1 MIEAKKINVK
11 FGNRQ
16 ILKDLNFKV
25 SKGEYISIIGKSGA
39 GKSTLLNV
47 ISTLEKEYSGNV
59 FYKNKDIRD
68 FNDIEISN
76 LRNKKIGFIFQNFNL
91 LEDFTVIENIML
103 PGRLTKIDEIELKKK
118 ALELINK
125 FELDLTKNQYPNELS
140 GGEKQRVAIA
150 RALIN
155 KPEIIFADE
164 PTGNLDSRMSIEI
177 SNILSKLNKDGQTIV
192 MVTHNHELA
201 KKFKQNIGNKGWYI
215 AKLKHQL
222 K

>member
-1 MIEAKKINVK
+1 MIDAKNINVK
-11 FGNRQ
+11 FGKRQ
-16 ILKDLNFKV
+16 ILKDLNLKV
-25 SKGEYISIIGKSGA
+25 KKGEYISIIGKSGA

-59 FYKNKDIRD
+59 FYENKDIRD
-68 FNDIEISN
+68 YNDFEISN

-103 PGRLTKIDEIELKKK
+103 PARLTKIDEIALMEK
-118 ALELINK
+118 ALGLINK

-164 PTGNLDSRMSIEI
+164 PTGNLDSKMSIEI
-177 SNILSKLNKDGQTIV
+177 SNILSKLNQEGQTIV
-192 MVTHNHELA
+192 MVTHNEELA
-201 KKFKQNIGNKGWYI
+201 KSSNKI
-215 AKLKHQL
+215 FELKDGML
-222 K
+222 LS

>member
-1 MIEAKKINVK
+1 MIDAKNINVK
-11 FGNRQ
+11 FGKRQ
-16 ILKDLNFKV
+16 ILKDLNLKV
-25 SKGEYISIIGKSGA
+25 KKGEYISIIGKSGA

-59 FYKNKDIRD
+59 FYENKDIRD
-68 FNDIEISN
+68 YNDFEISN

-103 PGRLTKIDEIELKKK
+103 PARLTKIDEIALMEK
-118 ALELINK
+118 ALGLINK

-150 RALIN
+150 RALVN

-164 PTGNLDSRMSIEI
+164 PTGNLDSKMSIEI
-177 SNILSKLNKDGQTIV
+177 SNILSKLNQEGQTIV
-192 MVTHNHELA
+192 MVTHNEELA
-201 KKFKQNIGNKGWYI
+201 KSSNKI
-215 AKLKHQL
+215 FELKDGML
-222 K
+222 LN

>member
-1 MIEAKKINVK
+1 MIDAKNINVK
-11 FGNRQ
+11 FGKRQ
-16 ILKDLNFKV
+16 ILKDLNLKV
-25 SKGEYISIIGKSGA
+25 KKGEYISIIGKSGA

-59 FYKNKDIRD
+59 FYENKDIRD
-68 FNDIEISN
+68 YNDFEISN

-103 PGRLTKIDEIELKKK
+103 PARLTKIDEIELKEK
-118 ALELINK
+118 ALGLINK

-164 PTGNLDSRMSIEI
+164 PTGNLDSKMSIEI
-177 SNILSKLNKDGQTIV
+177 SNILSKLNQEGQTIV
-192 MVTHNHELA
+192 MVTHNEELS
-201 KKFKQNIGNKGWYI
+201 KSSNKI
-215 AKLKHQL
+215 FELKDGML
-222 K
+222 LN

>member
-1 MIEAKKINVK
+1 MIDAKNINVK
-11 FGNRQ
+11 FGKRQ
-16 ILKDLNFKV
+16 ILKDLNLKV
-25 SKGEYISIIGKSGA
+25 KKGEYISIIGKSGA

-59 FYKNKDIRD
+59 FYENKDIRD
-68 FNDIEISN
+68 YNDFEISN

-103 PGRLTKIDEIELKKK
+103 PARLTKIDEIALMEK
-118 ALELINK
+118 ALGLINK

-164 PTGNLDSRMSIEI
+164 PTGNLDSKMSIEI
-177 SNILSKLNKDGQTIV
+177 SNILSKLNQEGQTIV
-192 MVTHNHELA
+192 MVTHNEELA
-201 KKFKQNIGNKGWYI
+201 KSSNKI
-215 AKLKHQL
+215 FELKDGIL
-222 K
+222 LS

>member
-1 MIEAKKINVK
+1 MIDAKNINVK
-11 FGNRQ
+11 FGKRQ
-16 ILKDLNFKV
+16 ILKDLNLKV
-25 SKGEYISIIGKSGA
+25 KKGEYISIIGKSGA

-59 FYKNKDIRD
+59 FYENKDIRD
-68 FNDIEISN
+68 YNDFEISN

-103 PGRLTKIDEIELKKK
+103 PARLTKIDEIELMQK
-118 ALELINK
+118 ALGLINK

-164 PTGNLDSRMSIEI
+164 PTGNLDSKMSIEI
-177 SNILSKLNKDGQTIV
+177 SNILSKLNQEGQTIV
-192 MVTHNHELA
+192 MVTHNKELA
-201 KKFKQNIGNKGWYI
+201 KSSNKI
-215 AKLKHQL
+215 FELKDGML
-222 K
+222 LN

>member
-1 MIEAKKINVK
+1 MIDAKNINVK
-11 FGNRQ
+11 FGKRQ
-16 ILKDLNFKV
+16 ILKDLNLKV
-25 SKGEYISIIGKSGA
+25 KKGEYISIIGKSGA

-59 FYKNKDIRD
+59 FYENKDIRD
-68 FNDIEISN
+68 YNDFEISN

-103 PGRLTKIDEIELKKK
+103 PGRLTKIDEMELKKK
-118 ALELINK
+118 ALGLINK
-125 FELDLTKNQYPNELS
+125 FELDLTINQYPNELS

-155 KPEIIFADE
+155 KPKIIFADE

-177 SNILSKLNKDGQTIV
+177 SNILSKLNQEGQTIV
-192 MVTHNHELA
+192 MVTHNEELA
-201 KKFKQNIGNKGWYI
+201 KSSNKI
-215 AKLKHQL
+215 FELKDGML
-222 K
+222 LS

>member
-1 MIEAKKINVK
+1 MINAKNINVK
-11 FGNRQ
+11 FGKRQ
-16 ILKDLNFKV
+16 ILKDLNLKV
-25 SKGEYISIIGKSGA
+25 KKGEYISIIGKSGA

-59 FYKNKDIRD
+59 FYENKDIKDYND
-68 FNDIEISN
+68 FEISN

-103 PGRLTKIDEIELKKK
+103 PARLTKIDEIELKEK
-118 ALELINK
+118 ALGLINK
-125 FELDLTKNQYPNELS
+125 FELELTKNQYPNELS

-164 PTGNLDSRMSIEI
+164 PTGNLDSKMSIEI
-177 SNILSKLNKDGQTIV
+177 SNILSKLNQEGQTIV
-192 MVTHNHELA
+192 MVTHNEELA
-201 KKFKQNIGNKGWYI
+201 KSSNKI
-215 AKLKHQL
+215 FELKDGML
-222 K
+222 LN

>member
-1 MIEAKKINVK
+1 MIDAKNINVK
-11 FGNRQ
+11 FGKRQ
-16 ILKDLNFKV
+16 ILKDLNLKV
-25 SKGEYISIIGKSGA
+25 KKGEYISIIGKSGA

-59 FYKNKDIRD
+59 FYENKDIRD
-68 FNDIEISN
+68 YNDLEISN

-103 PGRLTKIDEIELKKK
+103 PARLTKIDEIALMEK
-118 ALELINK
+118 ALGLINK

-164 PTGNLDSRMSIEI
+164 PTGNLDSKMSIEI
-177 SNILSKLNKDGQTIV
+177 SNILSKLNQEGQTIV
-192 MVTHNHELA
+192 MVTHNEELA
-201 KKFKQNIGNKGWYI
+201 KSSNKI
-215 AKLKHQL
+215 FEL
-222 K
+222 

>member
-1 MIEAKKINVK
+1 MIDAKNINVK
-11 FGNRQ
+11 FGKRQ

-25 SKGEYISIIGKSGA
+25 NKGEYISIIGKSGA

-59 FYKNKDIRD
+59 FYENKDIKD
-68 FNDIEISN
+68 YNDVEISK

-103 PGRLTKIDEIELKKK
+103 PARLTKIDEMELKEK

-125 FELDLTKNQYPNELS
+125 FELDLTINQYPNELS

-177 SNILSKLNKDGQTIV
+177 SNILSKLNQEGQTIV
-192 MVTHNHELA
+192 MVTHNKELA
-201 KKFKQNIGNKGWYI
+201 KSSNII
-215 AKLKHQL
+215 LELKDGML
-222 K
+222 LN

>member
-1 MIEAKKINVK
+1 MIDARNINVK
-11 FGNRQ
+11 FGKRQ

-25 SKGEYISIIGKSGA
+25 NKGEYISIIGKSGA

-59 FYKNKDIRD
+59 FYENKDIRD
-68 FNDIEISN
+68 YNDVEISK

-103 PGRLTKIDEIELKKK
+103 PGRLTKIDEMELKKK

-125 FELDLTKNQYPNELS
+125 FELDLTINQYPNELS

-155 KPEIIFADE
+155 KPKIIFADE

-177 SNILSKLNKDGQTIV
+177 SNILSKLNQEGQTIV
-192 MVTHNHELA
+192 MVTHNEELA
-201 KKFKQNIGNKGWYI
+201 KSSNKILELNDGM
-215 AKLKHQL
+215 LL
-222 K
+222 N

>member
-1 MIEAKKINVK
+1 MIDAKNINVK
-11 FGNRQ
+11 FGKRQ
-16 ILKDLNFKV
+16 ILKDLNLKV
-25 SKGEYISIIGKSGA
+25 KKGEYISIIGKSGA

-59 FYKNKDIRD
+59 FYENKDIRD
-68 FNDIEISN
+68 YNDFEISN

-103 PGRLTKIDEIELKKK
+103 PARLTKIDEIELKEK
-118 ALELINK
+118 ALGLINK

-155 KPEIIFADE
+155 KPKIIFADE

-177 SNILSKLNKDGQTIV
+177 SNILSKLNQEGQTIV
-192 MVTHNHELA
+192 MVTHNEELA
-201 KKFKQNIGNKGWYI
+201 KSSNKI
-215 AKLKHQL
+215 FELKDGML
-222 K
+222 LN

>member
-1 MIEAKKINVK
+1 MIDAKNINVK
-11 FGNRQ
+11 FGKRQ
-16 ILKDLNFKV
+16 ILKDLNLKV
-25 SKGEYISIIGKSGA
+25 KKGEYISIIGKSGA

-59 FYKNKDIRD
+59 FYENKDIRD
-68 FNDIEISN
+68 YNDFEISN

-103 PGRLTKIDEIELKKK
+103 PARLTKIDEIELMQK
-118 ALELINK
+118 ALGLINK

-164 PTGNLDSRMSIEI
+164 PTGNLDSKMSIEI
-177 SNILSKLNKDGQTIV
+177 SNILSKLNQEGQTIV
-192 MVTHNHELA
+192 MVTHNEELA
-201 KKFKQNIGNKGWYI
+201 KSSNKI
-215 AKLKHQL
+215 FELKDGML
-222 K
+222 N

>member
-1 MIEAKKINVK
+1 MIDAKNINVK
-11 FGNRQ
+11 FGKRQ

-25 SKGEYISIIGKSGA
+25 NKGEYISIIGKSGA

-59 FYKNKDIRD
+59 FYQNKDIRD
-68 FNDIEISN
+68 YNDVEISK

-103 PGRLTKIDEIELKKK
+103 PGRLTKIDEMELKKK

-125 FELDLTKNQYPNELS
+125 FELDLTINQYPNELS

-155 KPEIIFADE
+155 KPKIIFADE

-177 SNILSKLNKDGQTIV
+177 SNILSKLNQEGQTIV
-192 MVTHNHELA
+192 MVTHNEELA
-201 KKFKQNIGNKGWYI
+201 KSSNKILELNDGM
-215 AKLKHQL
+215 LL
-222 K
+222 N

>member
-1 MIEAKKINVK
+1 MIDAKNINVK
-11 FGNRQ
+11 FGKRQ
-16 ILKDLNFKV
+16 ILKDLNLKV
-25 SKGEYISIIGKSGA
+25 KKGEYISIIGNSGA

-59 FYKNKDIRD
+59 FYENKDIRD
-68 FNDIEISN
+68 YNDFEISN

-103 PGRLTKIDEIELKKK
+103 PARLTKIDEIALMEK
-118 ALELINK
+118 ALGLINK

-164 PTGNLDSRMSIEI
+164 PTGNLDSKMSIEI
-177 SNILSKLNKDGQTIV
+177 SNILSKLNQEGQTIV
-192 MVTHNHELA
+192 MVTHNEELA
-201 KKFKQNIGNKGWYI
+201 KSSNKI
-215 AKLKHQL
+215 FELKDGML
-222 K
+222 LN

>member
-1 MIEAKKINVK
+1 MIDAKNINVK
-11 FGNRQ
+11 FGKRQ
-16 ILKDLNFKV
+16 ILKDLNLKV
-25 SKGEYISIIGKSGA
+25 KKGEYISIIGKSGA

-59 FYKNKDIRD
+59 FYENKDIRD
-68 FNDIEISN
+68 YNDFEISN

-103 PGRLTKIDEIELKKK
+103 PARLTKIDEIGLMEK
-118 ALELINK
+118 ALGLINK

-164 PTGNLDSRMSIEI
+164 PTGNLDSKMSIEI
-177 SNILSKLNKDGQTIV
+177 SNILSKLNQEGQTIV
-192 MVTHNHELA
+192 MVTHNEELA
-201 KKFKQNIGNKGWYI
+201 KSSNKI
-215 AKLKHQL
+215 FELKDGML
-222 K
+222 LN

>member
-1 MIEAKKINVK
+1 MIDAKNINVK
-11 FGNRQ
+11 FGKRQ

-25 SKGEYISIIGKSGA
+25 NKGEYISIIGKSGA

-59 FYKNKDIRD
+59 FYENKDIKD
-68 FNDIEISN
+68 YNDVEISK

-103 PGRLTKIDEIELKKK
+103 PARLTKIDEMELKEK

-125 FELDLTKNQYPNELS
+125 FELDLTINQYPNELS

-177 SNILSKLNKDGQTIV
+177 SNILSKLNQEGQTIV
-192 MVTHNHELA
+192 MVTHNEELA
-201 KKFKQNIGNKGWYI
+201 KSSNKI
-215 AKLKHQL
+215 FELKDGML
-222 K
+222 LN

>member
-1 MIEAKKINVK
+1 MIDAKNINVK
-11 FGNRQ
+11 FGKRQ
-16 ILKDLNFKV
+16 ILKDLNLKV
-25 SKGEYISIIGKSGA
+25 KKGEYISIIGKSGA

-59 FYKNKDIRD
+59 FYENKDIRD
-68 FNDIEISN
+68 YNDFEISN

-103 PGRLTKIDEIELKKK
+103 PARLTKIDEIELKEK
-118 ALELINK
+118 ALGLINK

-155 KPEIIFADE
+155 NPEIIFADE
-164 PTGNLDSRMSIEI
+164 PTGNLDSKMSIEI
-177 SNILSKLNKDGQTIV
+177 SNILSKLNQEGQTIV
-192 MVTHNHELA
+192 MVTHNEELA
-201 KKFKQNIGNKGWYI
+201 KSSNKILELNDGM
-215 AKLKHQL
+215 LL
-222 K
+222 N

>member
-1 MIEAKKINVK
+1 MIDAKNINVK
-11 FGNRQ
+11 FGKRQ

-25 SKGEYISIIGKSGA
+25 NKGEYISIIGKSGA

-59 FYKNKDIRD
+59 FYENKDIRD
-68 FNDIEISN
+68 YNDVEISK

-103 PGRLTKIDEIELKKK
+103 PGRLTKIDEMELKKK

-125 FELDLTKNQYPNELS
+125 FELDLTINQYPNELS

-155 KPEIIFADE
+155 KPKIIFADE

-177 SNILSKLNKDGQTIV
+177 SNILSKLNQEGQTIV
-192 MVTHNHELA
+192 MVTHNEELA
-201 KKFKQNIGNKGWYI
+201 KSSNKI
-215 AKLKHQL
+215 LELKDGML
-222 K
+222 LN

>member
-1 MIEAKKINVK
+1 MIDAKNINVK
-11 FGNRQ
+11 FGKRQ
-16 ILKDLNFKV
+16 ILKDLNLKV
-25 SKGEYISIIGKSGA
+25 KKGEYISIIGKSGA

-59 FYKNKDIRD
+59 FYENKDIRD
-68 FNDIEISN
+68 YNDFEISN

-103 PGRLTKIDEIELKKK
+103 PARLTKIDEIELKEK
-118 ALELINK
+118 ALGLINK

-164 PTGNLDSRMSIEI
+164 PTGNLDSKMSIEI
-177 SNILSKLNKDGQTIV
+177 SNILSKLNKEGQTIV
-192 MVTHNHELA
+192 MVTHNEELA
-201 KKFKQNIGNKGWYI
+201 KSSNKI
-215 AKLKHQL
+215 FELKDGML
-222 K
+222 LN

>member
-1 MIEAKKINVK
+1 MIDARNINVK
-11 FGNRQ
+11 FGKRQ
-16 ILKDLNFKV
+16 ILKNLNFKV
-25 SKGEYISIIGKSGA
+25 NKGEYISIIGKSGA

-59 FYKNKDIRD
+59 FYENKDIRD
-68 FNDIEISN
+68 YNDVEISK

-103 PGRLTKIDEIELKKK
+103 PGRLTKIDEMELKKK

-125 FELDLTKNQYPNELS
+125 FELDLTINQYPNELS

-155 KPEIIFADE
+155 KPKIIFADE

-177 SNILSKLNKDGQTIV
+177 SNILSKLNQEGQTIV
-192 MVTHNHELA
+192 MVTHNEELA
-201 KKFKQNIGNKGWYI
+201 KSSNKILELNDGM
-215 AKLKHQL
+215 LL
-222 K
+222 N

>member
-1 MIEAKKINVK
+1 MIDAKNINVK
-11 FGNRQ
+11 FGKRQ

-25 SKGEYISIIGKSGA
+25 NKGEYISIIGKSGA

-59 FYKNKDIRD
+59 FYENKDIRD
-68 FNDIEISN
+68 YNDIEISN

-103 PGRLTKIDEIELKKK
+103 PARLTKIDEIELKEK
-118 ALELINK
+118 ALELSNK
-125 FELDLTKNQYPNELS
+125 FELDLTKDQYPNELS

-177 SNILSKLNKDGQTIV
+177 SNILSKLNQEGQTIV
-192 MVTHNHELA
+192 IVTHNEE
-201 KKFKQNIGNKGWYI
+201 I
-215 AKLKHQL
+215 AKSSNKILELKDGML
-222 K
+222 LN

>member
-1 MIEAKKINVK
+1 MIDAKNINVK
-11 FGNRQ
+11 FGKRQ

-25 SKGEYISIIGKSGA
+25 NKGEYISIIGKSGA

-59 FYKNKDIRD
+59 FYENKDIRD
-68 FNDIEISN
+68 YNDVEISN

-103 PGRLTKIDEIELKKK
+103 PARLTKIDEIELKEK
-118 ALELINK
+118 ALELSNK
-125 FELDLTKNQYPNELS
+125 FELDLTKDQYPNELS

-177 SNILSKLNKDGQTIV
+177 SNILSKLNQEGQTIV
-192 MVTHNHELA
+192 IVTHNEELA
-201 KKFKQNIGNKGWYI
+201 KSSNKI
-215 AKLKHQL
+215 LELKDGML
-222 K
+222 LN

>member
-1 MIEAKKINVK
+1 MIDARNINVK
-11 FGNRQ
+11 FGKRQ

-25 SKGEYISIIGKSGA
+25 NKGEYISIIGKSGA

-59 FYKNKDIRD
+59 IYENKDIRD
-68 FNDIEISN
+68 YNDVEISQ

-103 PGRLTKIDEIELKKK
+103 PGRLTKIDEMELKKK

-125 FELDLTKNQYPNELS
+125 FELDLTINQYPNELS

-155 KPEIIFADE
+155 KPKIIFADE

-177 SNILSKLNKDGQTIV
+177 SNILSKLNQEGQTIV
-192 MVTHNHELA
+192 MVTHNEELA
-201 KKFKQNIGNKGWYI
+201 KSSNKILELNDGM
-215 AKLKHQL
+215 LL
-222 K
+222 N

>member
-1 MIEAKKINVK
+1 MIDARNINVK
-11 FGNRQ
+11 FGKRQ

-25 SKGEYISIIGKSGA
+25 NKGEYISIIGKSGA

-59 FYKNKDIRD
+59 FYENKDIRD
-68 FNDIEISN
+68 YNDVEISK

-103 PGRLTKIDEIELKKK
+103 PGRLTKIDEMELKKK

-125 FELDLTKNQYPNELS
+125 FELDLTINQYPNELS

-155 KPEIIFADE
+155 KPKIIFADE

-177 SNILSKLNKDGQTIV
+177 SNILSKLNQEGQTIV
-192 MVTHNHELA
+192 MVTHNEELA
-201 KKFKQNIGNKGWYI
+201 KSSNKILEINDGM
-215 AKLKHQL
+215 LL
-222 K
+222 N

>member
-1 MIEAKKINVK
+1 MIDAKNINVK
-11 FGNRQ
+11 FGKRQ
-16 ILKDLNFKV
+16 ILKDLNLKV
-25 SKGEYISIIGKSGA
+25 KKGEYISIIGKSGA

-59 FYKNKDIRD
+59 FYQNKDIRD
-68 FNDIEISN
+68 YNDFEISN

-103 PGRLTKIDEIELKKK
+103 PGRLTKIDEMELKKK

-125 FELDLTKNQYPNELS
+125 FELDLTINQYPNELS

-155 KPEIIFADE
+155 KPKIIFADE

-177 SNILSKLNKDGQTIV
+177 SNILSKLNQEGQTIV
-192 MVTHNHELA
+192 MVTHNEELA
-201 KKFKQNIGNKGWYI
+201 KSSNKI
-215 AKLKHQL
+215 FELKDGML
-222 K
+222 LN

>member
-1 MIEAKKINVK
+1 MIDAKNINVK
-11 FGNRQ
+11 FGKRQ

-25 SKGEYISIIGKSGA
+25 NKGEYISIIGKSGA

-47 ISTLEKEYSGNV
+47 ISTLEKEYLGNV
-59 FYKNKDIRD
+59 FYENKDIKD
-68 FNDIEISN
+68 YNDVEISK

-103 PGRLTKIDEIELKKK
+103 PARLTKIDEMELKKK

-125 FELDLTKNQYPNELS
+125 FELDLTVNQYPNELS

-177 SNILSKLNKDGQTIV
+177 SNILSKLNQEGQTIV
-192 MVTHNHELA
+192 MVTHNEELA
-201 KKFKQNIGNKGWYI
+201 KSSNKI
-215 AKLKHQL
+215 LELKDGML
-222 K
+222 LN

>member
-1 MIEAKKINVK
+1 MIDAKNINVK
-11 FGNRQ
+11 FGKRQ

-25 SKGEYISIIGKSGA
+25 NKGEYISIIGKSGA

-59 FYKNKDIRD
+59 FYQNKDIRD
-68 FNDIEISN
+68 YNDVEISK

-103 PGRLTKIDEIELKKK
+103 PGRLTKIDEMELKEK

-125 FELDLTKNQYPNELS
+125 FELDLTINQYPNELS

-155 KPEIIFADE
+155 KPKIIFADE

-177 SNILSKLNKDGQTIV
+177 SNILSKLNQEGQTIV
-192 MVTHNHELA
+192 MVTHNEELA
-201 KKFKQNIGNKGWYI
+201 KSSNKILELNDGM
-215 AKLKHQL
+215 LL
-222 K
+222 N

>member
-1 MIEAKKINVK
+1 MIDAKNINVK
-11 FGNRQ
+11 FGKRQ
-16 ILKDLNFKV
+16 ILKDLNLKV
-25 SKGEYISIIGKSGA
+25 KKGEYISIIGKSGA

-59 FYKNKDIRD
+59 FYENKDIRD
-68 FNDIEISN
+68 YNDLEISN

-103 PGRLTKIDEIELKKK
+103 PARLTKNDEIELKEK
-118 ALELINK
+118 ALVLINK
-125 FELDLTKNQYPNELS
+125 FELELTKNQYPNELS

-164 PTGNLDSRMSIEI
+164 PTGNLDSKMSIEI
-177 SNILSKLNKDGQTIV
+177 SNILSKLNQEGQTIV
-192 MVTHNHELA
+192 MVTHNEELA
-201 KKFKQNIGNKGWYI
+201 KSSNKI
-215 AKLKHQL
+215 FELKDGML
-222 K
+222 LS

>member
-1 MIEAKKINVK
+1 MIDARNINVK
-11 FGNRQ
+11 FGKRQ
-16 ILKDLNFKV
+16 ILKDLNLKV
-25 SKGEYISIIGKSGA
+25 KKGEYISIIGKSGA

-59 FYKNKDIRD
+59 FYENKDIRD
-68 FNDIEISN
+68 YNDFEISN

-103 PGRLTKIDEIELKKK
+103 PARLTKIDEIELKEK
-118 ALELINK
+118 ALGLINK

-164 PTGNLDSRMSIEI
+164 PTGNLDSKMSIEI
-177 SNILSKLNKDGQTIV
+177 SNILSKLNQEGQTIV
-192 MVTHNHELA
+192 MVTHNEELA
-201 KKFKQNIGNKGWYI
+201 KSSNKI
-215 AKLKHQL
+215 FELKDGML
-222 K
+222 LN

>member
-1 MIEAKKINVK
+1 MIDAININVK
-11 FGNRQ
+11 FGKRQ
-16 ILKDLNFKV
+16 ILKDLNLKV
-25 SKGEYISIIGKSGA
+25 KKGEYISIIGKSGA

-59 FYKNKDIRD
+59 FYENKDIRHYND
-68 FNDIEISN
+68 FEISN

-103 PGRLTKIDEIELKKK
+103 PARLTKIDEIKLKEK
-118 ALELINK
+118 ALGLIKK

-164 PTGNLDSRMSIEI
+164 PTGNLDSKMSIEI
-177 SNILSKLNKDGQTIV
+177 SNILSKLNQEGQTIV
-192 MVTHNHELA
+192 MVTHNEELA
-201 KKFKQNIGNKGWYI
+201 KSSNKI
-215 AKLKHQL
+215 FELKDGML
-222 K
+222 LN

>member
-1 MIEAKKINVK
+1 MIDAKNINVK
-11 FGNRQ
+11 FGKRQ

-25 SKGEYISIIGKSGA
+25 NKGEYISIIGKSGA

-59 FYKNKDIRD
+59 FYENKDIKD
-68 FNDIEISN
+68 YNDVEISK

-103 PGRLTKIDEIELKKK
+103 PARLTKIDEMELKAK

-125 FELDLTKNQYPNELS
+125 FELDLTINQYPNELS

-177 SNILSKLNKDGQTIV
+177 SNILSKLNQEGQTIV
-192 MVTHNHELA
+192 MVTHNEELA
-201 KKFKQNIGNKGWYI
+201 KSSNKI
-215 AKLKHQL
+215 LELKDGML
-222 K
+222 LN

>member
-1 MIEAKKINVK
+1 MIDAKNINVK
-11 FGNRQ
+11 FGKRQ
-16 ILKDLNFKV
+16 ILKDLNLKV
-25 SKGEYISIIGKSGA
+25 KKGEYISIIGKSGA

-59 FYKNKDIRD
+59 FYENKDIRD
-68 FNDIEISN
+68 YNDFEISN

-103 PGRLTKIDEIELKKK
+103 PARLTKIDEIALMEK
-118 ALELINK
+118 ALGLINK

-155 KPEIIFADE
+155 KPKIIFADE

-177 SNILSKLNKDGQTIV
+177 SNILSKLNQEGQTIV
-192 MVTHNHELA
+192 MVTHNEELA
-201 KKFKQNIGNKGWYI
+201 KSSNKI
-215 AKLKHQL
+215 FELKDGML
-222 K
+222 LN

>member
-1 MIEAKKINVK
+1 MIDAKNINVK
-11 FGNRQ
+11 FGKRQ
-16 ILKDLNFKV
+16 ILKDLNLKV
-25 SKGEYISIIGKSGA
+25 KKGEYISIIGKSGA

-59 FYKNKDIRD
+59 FYENKDIRD
-68 FNDIEISN
+68 YNDFEISN

-103 PGRLTKIDEIELKKK
+103 PARLTKIDEIALMEK
-118 ALELINK
+118 ALGLINK
-125 FELDLTKNQYPNELS
+125 FELGLTKNQYPNELS

-164 PTGNLDSRMSIEI
+164 PTGNLDSKMSIEI
-177 SNILSKLNKDGQTIV
+177 SNILSKLNQEGQTIV
-192 MVTHNHELA
+192 MVTHNEELA
-201 KKFKQNIGNKGWYI
+201 KSSNKI
-215 AKLKHQL
+215 FELKDGIL
-222 K
+222 LN

>member
-1 MIEAKKINVK
+1 MIDAKNINVK
-11 FGNRQ
+11 FGKRQ
-16 ILKDLNFKV
+16 ILKDLNLKV
-25 SKGEYISIIGKSGA
+25 KKGEYISIIGKSGA

-59 FYKNKDIRD
+59 FYENKDIRD
-68 FNDIEISN
+68 YNDFEISN

-103 PGRLTKIDEIELKKK
+103 PARLTKIDEIELKEK
-118 ALELINK
+118 ALGLINK

-164 PTGNLDSRMSIEI
+164 PTGNLDSKMSIEI

-192 MVTHNHELA
+192 MVTHNEELA
-201 KKFKQNIGNKGWYI
+201 KSSNKI
-215 AKLKHQL
+215 LELKDGML
-222 K
+222 IN